1 MNLLHNNIK
10 DNFTRVPNE
19 VINDD
24 RLTWKAKGLFSY
36 LMSKPSEWQ
45 FYMSDIKN
53 NSPDGRDS
61 IQTGLKELE
70 EHGYLQRV
78 KRMDEEGKFSGW
90 DWDVMLPDNRKNRR
104 TENPSVGKPVSRK
117 TRSYSKTEIIKTEIN
132 KTEGG
137 KQVSPPPTFDQVK
150 DYFTSKGYGLEDA
163 KKFFE
168 YYNEPMIDRNGRV
181 WKDANGKTVRS
192 WKQKA
197 LSVWMKDKPQKPT
210 ISRGTYD

>member
-53 NSPDGRDS
+53 NAPDGRDS